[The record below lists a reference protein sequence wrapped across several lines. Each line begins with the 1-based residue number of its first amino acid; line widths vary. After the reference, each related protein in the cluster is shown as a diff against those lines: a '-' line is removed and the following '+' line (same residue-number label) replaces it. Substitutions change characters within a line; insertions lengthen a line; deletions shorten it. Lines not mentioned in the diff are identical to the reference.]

1 MKARIGVLGLQ
12 GSVTEHVEAVSRAL
26 ENIRVE
32 SEVLIVKKASDI
44 KSINGIIIPGGEST
58 VIGRL
63 AEKSGLLS
71 SLRIAILNGL
81 PVFGTCAGVVM
92 LAREV
97 HDAKIGVTNQ
107 PILGVMDIK
116 VLRNAFG
123 RQRESFEADIS
134 IPRIGREPFHA
145 VFIRAPI
152 IEAVLSSD
160 VEVLAKLEDKIVLA
174 QQNNMLA
181 SVFHPELTSDL
192 RLHEYFLKKALSRI
206 I

>member
-1 MKARIGVLGLQ
+1 
-12 GSVTEHVEAVSRAL
+12 
-26 ENIRVE
+26 
-32 SEVLIVKKASDI
+32 
-44 KSINGIIIPGGEST
+44 EST

-123 RQRESFEADIS
+123 RQRESFEVDIV

-145 VFIRAPI
+145 VFIRAPV

>member
-1 MKARIGVLGLQ
+1 LKARIGVLGFQ

-26 ENIRVE
+26 ENIKVE

-123 RQRESFEADIS
+123 RQRESFEVDIV

-145 VFIRAPI
+145 VFIRAPV

>member
-1 MKARIGVLGLQ
+1 MKARIGVLGFQ

-26 ENIRVE
+26 ENIKVE

-123 RQRESFEADIS
+123 RQRESFEVDIV

-145 VFIRAPI
+145 VFIRAPV